1 MGVRAAAATLRRR
14 VDATV
19 AATPPERDR
28 YVDFLRALAIG
39 VVVLWH
45 WALSVVYWSG
55 DRWVNPNPLHTVPGG
70 WLLTWVGQVVPVF
83 FLVGG
88 YANAAAWWSAR
99 RQGRGVAGFLRR
111 RLRRLLLP
119 VAGFLAVWAGFDI
132 LARLLIPGYRTVLET
147 ALIVFTP
154 LWFIGA
160 YLLVVVLTP
169 VTAGAHRRARWLTL
183 GGLALAV
190 VAADIG
196 RFGAGITALGWLNTA
211 LIWILIH
218 QFGYFYRDGWAPRL
232 GRGQTLAVAVAS
244 VAVLAGLTSLPAY
257 PVSMVATVGQE
268 RSNIFPTTVVIA
280 VVAVLQFAVAMLLRE
295 PVSRWLRRRSVWAPV
310 VAVNSVIMTI
320 FLWHMTALLVVL
332 ELLRA
337 IGVRPLSQ
345 PTAAWWWQRPF
356 WLLAPGVVLVVLVA
370 VFGRLE
376 AAGRL
381 VRR

>member
-1 MGVRAAAATLRRR
+1 VGVRAAAATLRRR